1 MQTYKHTHLTI
12 ENKWEYNNPHAENMT
27 ETMTRAEIAKR
38 LKKDFLKALQSNDY
52 KTLEKFLNQ
61 KQIDVDTVFEV
72 EDENLVLASYKQGY
86 WLPSY
91 KLQHSWATGL
101 HLSVLYGHLES
112 LRVLL
117 KHKATINCR
126 PNGKAAIHI
135 ACEVGNLDCIKIL
148 CSHGAKTNCYS
159 LSGLA
164 PLHFCTTKLS
174 IPCAQQLIWRGADV
188 NIRTNNQEEETPL
201 HTVARCG
208 IPEMVAFYVEQGAGV
223 DCQNAH
229 RETPLACAV
238 YWALNGKEQTYS
250 TDHHLI
256 CRMLIDYKANV
267 NSRDEDFRTP
277 LHKAAWNCD
286 GVLLDMLLE
295 AGAEANF
302 MDDNG
307 CGPLQYVLKVTG
319 VRPSAQPEFCFQL
332 LLNYGAARIYPP
344 QFHKVLQ
351 ACCSYPRAVEVIVNT
366 YEHIKST
373 AKWRAA
379 IPDDVFEM
387 YNEFYESLFE
397 VCENTPRSLKHLAR
411 CAIRRI
417 LFDRCH
423 KGIPLLFIPATLKNY
438 LLLEPEGILY

>member
-1 MQTYKHTHLTI
+1 MG
-12 ENKWEYNNPHAENMT
+12 ERMT
-27 ETMTRAEIAKR
+27 QVETAKEM
-38 LKKDFLKALQSNDY
+38 KKAFLQALQSNDY
-52 KTLEKFLNQ
+52 RTLEEFLTQ
-61 KQIDVDTVFEV
+61 KKVDVDTVFEV
-72 EDENLVLASYKQGY
+72 EDENLLLASYKQGY

-135 ACEVGNLDCIKIL
+135 ACEAANLDCVKIL

-174 IPCAQQLIWRGADV
+174 MSCAQQLIWRGADV
-188 NIRTNNQEEETPL
+188 NIRTNNQDEETPL
-201 HTVARCG
+201 HTAARCG
-208 IPEMVAFYVEQGAGV
+208 IPEMVSFYVEHGAMV
-223 DCQNAH
+223 DCGNAH

-238 YWALNGKEQTYS
+238 YWALNNAEQTYS
-250 TDHHLI
+250 TNHHLI
-256 CRMLIDYKANV
+256 CRMLLDYNADF

-286 GVLLDMLLE
+286 YVLMEMLLL

-307 CGPLQYVLKVTG
+307 CAPLQYVLKVTG
-319 VRPSAQPEFCFQL
+319 VHPGAQMERCYQL
-332 LLNYGAARIYPP
+332 LLNFGAARIYPP

-351 ACCSYPRAVEVIVNT
+351 ACSSYPRAVEVIVNT

-373 AKWRAA
+373 AKWRTA

-387 YNEFYESLFE
+387 YKDFYESLLE
-397 VCENTPRSLKHLAR
+397 TCTNTPRSLKHLAR
-411 CAIRRI
+411 CAIRKR
-417 LFDRCH
+417 LLYKCH
-423 KGIPLLFIPATLKNY
+423 QTVPLLFIPVTLKNY
-438 LLLEPEGILY
+438 LLLEPEGIIY

>member
-1 MQTYKHTHLTI
+1 M
-12 ENKWEYNNPHAENMT
+12 E
-27 ETMTRAEIAKR
+27 ETMTWTGTGK
-38 LKKDFLKALQSNDY
+38 LMKKAFLEALQLNDY
-52 KTLEKFLNQ
+52 RTLEEFLNQ
-61 KQIDVDTVFEV
+61 KKIEVDTVFEV

-101 HLSVLYGHLES
+101 HLSVMYGHLES

-135 ACEVGNLDCIKIL
+135 ACEVANLDCVKIL

-164 PLHFCTTKLS
+164 PLHYCTTKLS
-174 IPCAQQLIWRGADV
+174 ITCAQQLIWRGADV
-188 NIRTNNQEEETPL
+188 NIRTNDQEEETPL
-201 HTVARCG
+201 HTAARCG
-208 IPEMVAFYVEQGAGV
+208 IPEMVAFYVEQGAVV
-223 DCQNAH
+223 DCANAH
-229 RETPLACAV
+229 RETPLACAA
-238 YWALNGKEQTYS
+238 YWALNVKEQTYS

-256 CRMLIDYKANV
+256 CRMLLDYKADV
-267 NSRDEDFRTP
+267 SSRDEDFRTP

-286 GVLLDMLLE
+286 HVLLDMLLE
-295 AGAEANF
+295 AGAEANLI
-302 MDDNG
+302 DDNG
-307 CGPLQYVLKVTG
+307 CASLQYVLKVTS
-319 VRPSAQPEFCFQL
+319 VRPGAQPECCFQL
-332 LLNYGAARIYPP
+332 LLNHGAARIYPL

-366 YEHIKST
+366 YEHVKST

-387 YNEFYESLFE
+387 YKDFYKSLFE

-417 LFDRCH
+417 LCNRCH
-423 KGIPLLFIPATLKNY
+423 KRIPLLFIPVTLKKY
-438 LLLEPEGILY
+438 LLLEPEGIIY

>member
-1 MQTYKHTHLTI
+1 M
-12 ENKWEYNNPHAENMT
+12 
-27 ETMTRAEIAKR
+27 
-38 LKKDFLKALQSNDY
+38 
-52 KTLEKFLNQ
+52 
-61 KQIDVDTVFEV
+61 
-72 EDENLVLASYKQGY
+72 GY

-135 ACEVGNLDCIKIL
+135 ACEVGNLDCVKIL
-148 CSHGAKTNCYS
+148 CSHGAKINCYS

-164 PLHFCTTKLS
+164 PLHFCSTKLS

-188 NIRTNNQEEETPL
+188 NIKTNNPEEETPL
-201 HTVARCG
+201 HTVTRCG
-208 IPEMVAFYVEQGAGV
+208 IPEMVAFYVEQGAAV
-223 DCQNAH
+223 DSPNAH

-250 TDHHLI
+250 SDHHLI
-256 CRMLIDYKANV
+256 CRMLLDYKADV

-286 GVLLDMLLE
+286 HVLLDMLLE
-295 AGAEANF
+295 AGAEANL

-307 CGPLQYVLKVTG
+307 CAPLQYVLKVTG
-319 VRPSAQPEFCFQL
+319 VRASAQPEVCYQL
-332 LLNYGAARIYPP
+332 LLNHGAARIYPP

-351 ACCSYPRAVEVIVNT
+351 ACSSYPRAIEVIVNS

-373 AKWRAA
+373 SKWRAA
-379 IPDDVFEM
+379 IPDDVFEV
-387 YNEFYESLFE
+387 YKDFYESLFE
-397 VCENTPRSLKHLAR
+397 VCANTPRSLKHLTR

-417 LFDRCH
+417 LFSKCH
-423 KGIPLLFIPATLKNY
+423 KAVPLLFIPPTLKKY
-438 LLLEPEGILY
+438 LLLEPEGIVY

>member
-72 EDENLVLASYKQGY
+72 EDENLVLASYKQ
-86 WLPSY
+86 
-91 KLQHSWATGL
+91 
-101 HLSVLYGHLES
+101 
-112 LRVLL
+112 
-117 KHKATINCR
+117 
-126 PNGKAAIHI
+126 
-135 ACEVGNLDCIKIL
+135 
-148 CSHGAKTNCYS
+148 
-159 LSGLA
+159 
-164 PLHFCTTKLS
+164 
-174 IPCAQQLIWRGADV
+174 GADV

-417 LFDRCH
+417 LFDHCH